1 MILLPE
7 SEYSNKWW
15 VRKSSVYYYRYAP
28 IMIMLMYTGL
38 RVGEALALTWDDI
51 NFKEKLIEV
60 NKSIIYIPV

>member
-1 MILLPE
+1 
-7 SEYSNKWW
+7 
-15 VRKSSVYYYRYAP
+15 
-28 IMIMLMYTGL
+28 MIMLMYTGL